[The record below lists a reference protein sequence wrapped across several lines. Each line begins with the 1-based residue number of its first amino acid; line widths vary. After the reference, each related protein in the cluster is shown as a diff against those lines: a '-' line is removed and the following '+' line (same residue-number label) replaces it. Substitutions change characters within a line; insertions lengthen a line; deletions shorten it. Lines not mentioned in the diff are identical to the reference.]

1 MSFVFN
7 KYLNLS
13 YKPFILQTIVLPKYY
28 LPSISTFS
36 KLSLIFQRTLLSLIW
51 KKTERFYRK
60 VWLFPKAVYQRLHVY
75 KYTQIQQDEGTKK
88 HSEINATHTCWKMSN
103 LLPIITSGNKNGD
116 IIFLSCKEGN
126 TTLQEVF
133 LTNLS
138 WWKLNLYTEN
148 FKGLL
153 VYPNT
158 DGKLSFFLWYRLGFL
173 NKPESY
179 HSSRSINYSN
189 LQPVGYTQWP

>member
-1 MSFVFN
+1 MSSFVFN

-51 KKTERFYRK
+51 KKQKGFTEKLR
-60 VWLFPKAVYQRLHVY
+60 VTFPESSIPKITHVY
-75 KYTQIQQDEGTKK
+75 KYTQIHQDEGTKK
-88 HSEINATHTCWKMSN
+88 HSENNATHTCWKMSN

-138 WWKLNLYTEN
+138 LWKLNLYTEN
-148 FKGLL
+148 FKGFL

-158 DGKLSFFLWYRLGFL
+158 DRKLSFFVVSFRFS
-173 NKPESY
+173 E
-179 HSSRSINYSN
+179 
-189 LQPVGYTQWP
+189 